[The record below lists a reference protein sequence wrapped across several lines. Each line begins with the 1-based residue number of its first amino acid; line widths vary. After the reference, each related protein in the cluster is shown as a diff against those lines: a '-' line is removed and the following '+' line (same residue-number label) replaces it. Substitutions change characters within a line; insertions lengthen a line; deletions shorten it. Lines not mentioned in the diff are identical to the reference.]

1 MKFCI
6 IENIVGF
13 GLNLGYL
20 WFIFKRSGE
29 DGLIDVFFMKN
40 SLGKLR
46 VILDKKVLGECI
58 LKLCVYFSKWIL
70 LIGVFNL
77 SLKFVC
83 LFISIWIVEINIFII
98 Y

>member
-20 WFIFKRSGE
+20 RFIFKRSGE

-58 LKLCVYFSKWIL
+58 LKLCVYFSLFL
-70 LIGVFNL
+70 LFFLNISFRCFKF
-77 SLKFVC
+77 SLDLVIFFV
-83 LFISIWIVEINIFII
+83 V
-98 Y
+98 

>member
-20 WFIFKRSGE
+20 RFIFKRSGE

-58 LKLCVYFSKWIL
+58 LKLCV
-70 LIGVFNL
+70 
-77 SLKFVC
+77 
-83 LFISIWIVEINIFII
+83 FISLFLLFFLNISFRCFKFSLDLVIFFVV
-98 Y
+98 

>member
-20 WFIFKRSGE
+20 RFIFKRSGE

-58 LKLCVYFSKWIL
+58 LKLCV
-70 LIGVFNL
+70 
-77 SLKFVC
+77 
-83 LFISIWIVEINIFII
+83 
-98 Y
+98 

>member
-20 WFIFKRSGE
+20 RFIFKRSGE

-46 VILDKKVLGECI
+46 VILDK
-58 LKLCVYFSKWIL
+58 
-70 LIGVFNL
+70 
-77 SLKFVC
+77 
-83 LFISIWIVEINIFII
+83 
-98 Y
+98 